1 VPNYLSLY
9 FLLKVLVTTGWEST
23 IVFPLANI
31 GVVVTSA
38 IVGILVFKE
47 KLSKINV
54 IGIVVAVFA
63 IGLIIAATNG

>member
-1 VPNYLSLY
+1 
-9 FLLKVLVTTGWEST
+9 
-23 IVFPLANI
+23 
-31 GVVVTSA
+31 VVTSA